1 MNNNGMKKVN
11 LIPSSY
17 FLDKKLN
24 VIRSVVAILCA
35 CAVLVVS
42 GISVAQIFKLKSV
55 ENDLAEAN
63 KIIAEADFATL
74 ENLKT
79 RYETLQSASDA
90 GNFNTIP
97 NVYEDMTDFLTSI
110 VKNMPNGMK
119 LKRIE
124 GEFTNAGVYSYSFE
138 FSAKERNIIPSFL
151 QGIQNEPTLKYVNV
165 SAITLNNSE
174 VEVGNGNAS
183 DIVENTVQQSATG
196 DWIFTL
202 VVKTK
207 GGAE

>member
-42 GISVAQIFKLKSV
+42 GISVAQFFKLNSV
-55 ENDLAEAN
+55 EKDLEEAN

-97 NVYEDMTDFLTSI
+97 NIYEDMTDFLTSI
-110 VKNMPNGMK
+110 VKNMPKGMT
-119 LKRIE
+119 LQRIE

-138 FSAKERNIIPSFL
+138 FSAKERSAIPAFL
-151 QGIQNEPTLKYVNV
+151 QGIQNEQSLKYVNV
-165 SAITLNNSE
+165 SAITLNNTE
-174 VEVGNGNAS
+174 VEVGDGSAS
-183 DIVENTVQQSATG
+183 DIVEDTVHQSASG